1 MKFRYLSMLAL
12 LALGTM
18 HAHPSHAQSA
28 AATQGA
34 RPQVRLVLP
43 LPPGSAQDA
52 MARRLSERLGPVWGQ
67 PALVDNKPGA
77 SGLLATD
84 AVAKAPADGSVLS
97 FTMASPIT
105 IAPHTFR
112 KLPYDPMKDLK
123 PVIQVGTT
131 PLLLV
136 VNASNPARNLKEF
149 LDNARRNPGKVSFA
163 SFGSGSSAHLLGDE
177 LNRKSNA
184 SLLHVPYKTVATTD
198 VLGGVVDSMISDIGS
213 IKELLRPPAKLRV
226 LAMTGDRRNREFPD
240 VPTFGEQGY
249 PTLDPMVGWIGIFAP
264 SGTSDAVVARLAADL
279 GQILTSADW
288 RDIVQGF
295 GYDPSGLSGAGL
307 GKFLQED
314 FARWGAMA
322 KAANVELQ

>member
-1 MKFRYLSMLAL
+1 MTSRHRLL
-12 LALGTM
+12 LALTGAIM
-18 HAHPSHAQSA
+18 MFANPALAQSPA
-28 AATQGA
+28 PASGA
-34 RPQVRLVLP
+34 RPQVRFVLP

-84 AVAKAPADGSVLS
+84 AVAKAVADGSVLS

-149 LDNARRNPGKVSFA
+149 LDNARKSPGKVSFA
-163 SFGSGSSAHLLGDE
+163 SFGSGSSAHLMGEE
-177 LNRKSNA
+177 LNRKSGVT
-184 SLLHVPYKTVATTD
+184 LLHVPYKTVATTD
-198 VLGGVVDSMISDIGS
+198 LLGGVVDSMISDIGS

-226 LAMTGDRRNREFPD
+226 LAMTGERRNRDYPD
-240 VPTFGEQGY
+240 VPTFTEQGY
-249 PTLDPMVGWIGIFAP
+249 PSLDPMVGWIGIFAP
-264 SGTSDAVVARLAADL
+264 VGTPDATVARLAADL
-279 GQILTSADW
+279 GQIVTGADW
-288 RDIVQGF
+288 RDIVQNF
-295 GYDPSGLSGAGL
+295 GYEPSGLSGAAL
-307 GKFLQED
+307 RKFLQDD